1 MNSTRN
7 NNQNCVTP
15 EKWMN
20 DKNGSLFIKYIPN
33 DITKTSLRNI
43 FEFLGKISRID
54 IVNISENGSGRR
66 AFIHFHEWN
75 KEPSSVLLRK
85 SICENYPTHIHHSN
99 IQISPFVFSITLNS
113 RPIPTSELNVFQL
126 QDWNQ
131 RLNDEFCDYKKESEA
146 KIEFLTEQNRQ
157 MLSMFHQMNQ
167 EMMFMKSMM
176 VMQPNHLNFNES
188 PFVIEDEEIHYE
200 DEEIHYEDDECDW
213 VKEQDMMD
221 EFQDEIDRI
230 HDNPLFDEY
239 NQDEIDDEID
249 NQFIQNEINN
259 RLIQYEMELF
269 DLDSVEA
276 GMRRLR
282 DPMIYQKS
290 TEVY

>member
-7 NNQNCVTP
+7 TNQNCVTP

-43 FEFLGKISRID
+43 FDFLGKISRID

-146 KIEFLTEQNRQ
+146 KIGFLTQQNQ
-157 MLSMFHQMNQ
+157 QLFTMFHLMNQ

-176 VMQPNHLNFNES
+176 MKPNHLNINES
-188 PFVIEDEEIHYE
+188 PFVID
-200 DEEIHYEDDECDW
+200 DEEIHYEDDECVW
-213 VKEQDMMD
+213 VKEQNMMD

-249 NQFIQNEINN
+249 NQ
-259 RLIQYEMELF
+259 LIQDEIDDRFVQDEIEMF

-282 DPMIYQKS
+282 DPIIYQKS

>member
-33 DITKTSLRNI
+33 DITKTTLRNI
-43 FEFLGKISRID
+43 FNFVGKIARID

-75 KEPSSVLLRK
+75 NEEPFSLNLRK
-85 SICENYPTHIHHSN
+85 SICENYPTHIHHVD
-99 IQISPFVFSITLNS
+99 IKFSPFVFSITLNS

-146 KIEFLTEQNRQ
+146 KIEYLTQQNQ
-157 MLSMFHQMNQ
+157 QLFTMFHQMNQ
-167 EMMFMKSMM
+167 EMMFMKSTMM
-176 VMQPNHLNFNES
+176 MESNNLNFYES
-188 PFVIEDEEIHYE
+188 PFVIDDEEIHYE
-200 DEEIHYEDDECDW
+200 DEECHW
-213 VKEQDMMD
+213 VKEQNMMD
-221 EFQDEIDRI
+221 DFQDEIERI

-249 NQFIQNEINN
+249 NRLIQDEIEN
-259 RLIQYEMELF
+259 RLIQDEIEMF
-269 DLDSVEA
+269 DLDSAEA

-282 DPMIYQKS
+282 DPLIYQKS

>member
-1 MNSTRN
+1 MNSTR

-33 DITKTSLRNI
+33 DITKTILRDI
-43 FEFLGKISRID
+43 FGFLGKIARID

-75 KEPSSVLLRK
+75 NEPSSKLLRK
-85 SICENYPTHIHHSN
+85 SICENYPTHVPYSDVN
-99 IQISPFVFSITLNS
+99 FSPFVFSITLNS

-146 KIEFLTEQNRQ
+146 KIAFLTEQNRQ
-157 MLSMFHQMNQ
+157 LFAMFHQMNQ
-167 EMMFMKSMM
+167 EMMIMKMTIH
-176 VMQPNHLNFNES
+176 PENNLNFYKS
-188 PFVIEDEEIHYE
+188 PHFVIDDEEIHYE
-200 DEEIHYEDDECDW
+200 DEECDW
-213 VKEQDMMD
+213 VKEEMIMN
-221 EFQDEIDRI
+221 EIQDEIDRI

-239 NQDEIDDEID
+239 NQDEID
-249 NQFIQNEINN
+249 NEIN
-259 RLIQYEMELF
+259 RDLIQDEIEFF

-276 GMRRLR
+276 GMRRVR
-282 DPMIYQKS
+282 DPMIYQKFIP
-290 TEVY
+290 VN